1 MRLTPRI
8 IRRLPKVDIHC
19 HLDGCL
25 RPRTVLELA
34 DEQGVKLPTRNLP
47 ALTRLLQAGKRTR
60 SLADYL
66 KIFDI
71 TLAEM
76 QGRDALYRGAYELA
90 EDEAAENLRHLGVR
104 YLPILHRCDALA
116 VQ

>member
-71 TLAEM
+71 TLAAM
-76 QGRDALYRGAYELA
+76 QGRDGLYRASSRPAKSAAAWKERAREKRLA
-90 EDEAAENLRHLGVR
+90 PV
-104 YLPILHRCDALA
+104 
-116 VQ
+116 